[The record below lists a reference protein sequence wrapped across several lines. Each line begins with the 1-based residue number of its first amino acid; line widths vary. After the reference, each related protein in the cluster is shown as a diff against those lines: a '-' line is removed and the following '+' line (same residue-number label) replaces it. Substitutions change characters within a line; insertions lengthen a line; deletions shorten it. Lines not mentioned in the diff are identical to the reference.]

1 MKKNKRLWTDLR
13 GSIPSVG
20 VPISNIMY
28 DMKIRGVYTPDFSF
42 NEKTFKVRQ
51 VSRFKGRKTNL
62 DMVFNR
68 EVLNASKAEVTLKGN
83 FIFKGKMNI
92 PYEVQ
97 FEVAMEVPNKFIDF
111 PYHRNY
117 LWTYLRYI
125 LLSSSTLFKL
135 YPDGFV
141 ITRYLFY
148 EDIKYGPVIKYLD
161 ELEREDD

>member
-1 MKKNKRLWTDLR
+1 MRKTKRLWTDLR
-13 GSIPSVG
+13 GDIPSIG

-28 DMKIRGVYTPDFSF
+28 DMKIRDAYIPDFSF

-51 VSRFKGRKTNL
+51 VSRFRGRKPIL
-62 DMVFNR
+62 DIVFNR

-97 FEVAMEVPNKFIDF
+97 FEVAMEFPNKFIDF

-125 LLSSSTLFKL
+125 LLSSPTLSKL
-135 YPDGFV
+135 YPDGFFIPRCLV
-141 ITRYLFY
+141 YGDMRYA
-148 EDIKYGPVIKYLD
+148 PVIEYID
-161 ELEREDD
+161 GLEKED